1 MARRPADA
9 RAPRARERLAQAVG
23 RPAAGG
29 RPAGP
34 SAGDTGWFG
43 GTRRS
48 GSAAGY
54 GGRGRGGRAG
64 SPGPRRYGGTGS
76 AGRRGSARPLPAAR
90 ARSTPAAGGG
100 SGAPRGLTRRAAV
113 LALLLVVVAVLLAPY
128 LRAYVQQRAE
138 IAALEQEVAERRQR
152 VAELEDQ
159 SRRWQD
165 PAYVAAQARE
175 RLRFVW
181 PGETGYVV
189 LDAPQEQER
198 AADPARAAAVGAA
211 GEGAWFSGLW
221 ASVVEAGEDGTA
233 PVPRSDA
240 LEEGPQ
246 PGGTTDP
253 ESVPA
258 P

>member
-1 MARRPADA
+1 MARRPAG
-9 RAPRARERLAQAVG
+9 APAPPARERLARAM
-23 RPAAGG
+23 G
-29 RPAGP
+29 RPAGGARP
-34 SAGDTGWFG
+34 PAPAATDAGWFG

-54 GGRGRGGRAG
+54 GGRGRGGRAA
-64 SPGPRRYGGTGS
+64 SSGPRRYGAGS
-76 AGRRGSARPLPAAR
+76 SGRRGSARPLPAAR
-90 ARSTPAAGGG
+90 ARTTPAAAGGP
-100 SGAPRGLTRRAAV
+100 GAPRGLTRRAAV

-152 VAELEDQ
+152 VAELEEQ

-189 LDAPQEQER
+189 LDAPQEQQR

-240 LEEGPQ
+240 ADDGTR

-253 ESVPA
+253 DSVPA